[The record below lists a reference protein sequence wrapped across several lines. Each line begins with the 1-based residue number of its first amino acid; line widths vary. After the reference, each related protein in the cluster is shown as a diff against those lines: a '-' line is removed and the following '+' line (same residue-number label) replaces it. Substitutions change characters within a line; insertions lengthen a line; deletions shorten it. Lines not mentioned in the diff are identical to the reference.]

1 MTSPALSSSG
11 GWRTRLAAWAPHLPF
26 PAALLLAAVAVG
38 LASGMDGPRLL
49 AELDRGYGRSLGYLA
64 LLLACSFFLAAAVGR
79 GEPLTLGRLSVALS
93 PVTGA
98 GLVCPD
104 TSYATLSPFAGRHRR
119 EVAVGSY
126 AGFKLLV
133 PAGPLLIQAGLSS
146 AGAGFTEVSRPRF
159 ALLGLGLLVPVF
171 LAGLAFVRLSDG
183 TGGRSAMLDPK
194 EPKPGPSAGGAT
206 WRRLLPLATLAALLV
221 LGFALELG
229 AHPALAFLT
238 SPVGALLATS
248 GLAWALVPPDGRR
261 ACLDSAL
268 ERTAPLLLV
277 IGSAAAL
284 GAMLSAALPLGA
296 LASTFAARHSP
307 AALIAVLFGVTAL
320 FKVVNGSSMATFAA
334 VPPVLAPA
342 VAASGLD
349 RTAAAYAV
357 CLGAFVA
364 ILPNDSF
371 FWLTQPSAAGAPR
384 AGAPRR
390 RGADFTLSAA
400 SIVQGLVGL
409 AALYAY
415 LGLSGA
421 VW

>member
-1 MTSPALSSSG
+1 MTQPTTPAAPGLPSSG
-11 GWRTRLAAWAPHLPF
+11 GLRLRLRLTAWVPHLPF
-26 PAALLLAAVAVG
+26 PAVLLLAAVAVG

-49 AELDRGYGRSLGYLA
+49 AALDRGFGRNLGYLA
-64 LLLACSFFLAAAVGR
+64 LLLACSFFLAAAVAR
-79 GEPLTLGRLSVALS
+79 GEPLALGRLSVALS

-119 EVAVGSY
+119 SVAVGSY

-133 PAGPLLIQAGLSS
+133 PAGPLIIAAGLS
-146 AGAGFTEVSRPRF
+146 AGGADLSTETSRPRF
-159 ALLGLGLLVPVF
+159 VLLGFGLLVPVL
-171 LAGLAFVRLSDG
+171 LAGLAVVRLGDG
-183 TGGRSAMLDPK
+183 ADGRAAGL
-194 EPKPGPSAGGAT
+194 GPSAPEPVPST
-206 WRRLLPLATLAALLV
+206 WHRLLPLAALAVLLV

-238 SPVGALLATS
+238 SPAGALLATS
-248 GLAWALVPPDGRR
+248 GLAWALVPPEGRR
-261 ACLDSAL
+261 ACLDAAL

-364 ILPNDSF
+364 VLPNDSF
-371 FWLTQPSAAGAPR
+371 FWLTQPTAAGAS
-384 AGAPRR
+384 RR

-409 AALYAY
+409 AGLYAY
-415 LGLSGA
+415 LGISGA